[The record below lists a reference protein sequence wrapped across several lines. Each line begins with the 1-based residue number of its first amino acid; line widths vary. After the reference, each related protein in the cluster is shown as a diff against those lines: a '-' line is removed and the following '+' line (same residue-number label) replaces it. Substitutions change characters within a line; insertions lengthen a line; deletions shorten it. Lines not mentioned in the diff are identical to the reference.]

1 MKRRLF
7 ASVAALSAGFAV
19 FAVAAPAAA
28 QSNWPDR
35 PIRMIVAW
43 PAGGGTDSVARIIAR
58 HLGDR
63 LKQPVVV
70 DNRGGASGMVGT
82 EIVARAAPDGYTIQ
96 YTVADSHSI
105 NPHVFSNVRYDAL
118 GDFTPVA
125 MVGSMPNSLIVH
137 PNVPANSIQEF
148 IKLARENP
156 GKYTYGSW
164 GVGSGGHIR
173 MEAFN
178 SFAQIKTLHVP
189 YQGSGPAL
197 AAVIAGQ
204 VDAMMS
210 PYGLAESNWRAGKV
224 KMLGVDTPK
233 RLERAQDLATFAEQG
248 VPLEFSFWQGILV
261 PAKTPEPIVARINTE
276 MQAILADPAVRA
288 ELDKVGVIVGTMG
301 VKTIPDTRKY
311 FESEYHRWGKVI
323 RDAKIS
329 AKAQ

>member
-1 MKRRLF
+1 MKRRLLASAAAF
-7 ASVAALSAGFAV
+7 AAALAATCGATPAFA
-19 FAVAAPAAA
+19 
-28 QSNWPDR
+28 QTYPDR

-43 PAGGGTDSVARIIAR
+43 PAGGGTDSVARIIAK

-63 LKQPVVV
+63 LKQPVIVE
-70 DNRGGASGMVGT
+70 NKGGASGMVGT
-82 EIVARAAPDGYTIQ
+82 ELVARATPDGYTIQ

-118 GDFTPVA
+118 ADFTPVS
-125 MVGSMPNSLIVH
+125 MVGSMPNALIVN
-137 PNVPANSIQEF
+137 PNVPAKSIEEF
-148 IKLARENP
+148 IKLAKDNP

-178 SFAQIKTLHVP
+178 SFASIKTLHVP

-197 AAVIAGQ
+197 AAVISGQ

-210 PYGLAESNWRAGKV
+210 PYGLAEANWRAGKL

-233 RLERAQDLATFAEQG
+233 RLDRAQELATFAEQG

-261 PAKTPEPIVARINTE
+261 PAKTPEAVVTRLNKE
-276 MQAILADPAVRA
+276 METILADPAVRA
-288 ELDKVGVIVGTMG
+288 ELDRVGVIVGTMG
-301 VKTIPDTRKY
+301 VKTVADTRRY
-311 FESEYHRWGKVI
+311 FDSEYNRWGKVI
-323 RDAKIS
+323 KEAKIS
-329 AKAQ
+329 GTAQ